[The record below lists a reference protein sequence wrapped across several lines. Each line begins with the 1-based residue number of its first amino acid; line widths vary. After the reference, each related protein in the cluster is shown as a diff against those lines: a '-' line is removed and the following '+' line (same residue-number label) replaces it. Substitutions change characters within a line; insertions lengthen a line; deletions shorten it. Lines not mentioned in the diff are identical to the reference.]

1 MAKKSTKTTSRPAAR
16 KTRGKTPAAKP
27 SGPPASDLIVS
38 ISGIRG
44 IAGQAL
50 TASTIVPYVD
60 AFARLVKGRRVVVG
74 HDARPSSKWIVPLV
88 EGVLRSLGIDVL
100 FVGLAATPTI
110 GLLVRKLKLAGGIAI
125 TASHNP
131 IQWNGLKF
139 FHSGG
144 EFLTAEM
151 LAELKQLVA
160 DPNRDRLAHAIGKR
174 AHYPDGPELHL
185 QALLHNFP
193 PPERVRASRRPTVL
207 IDCCNSAG
215 AELAPDV
222 ADAYGALFQLINS
235 DTTKFE
241 FPRGPEPTEANIVTL
256 CRAVVREN
264 ADLGFAIDPD
274 ADRLA
279 IVDEKGV
286 PIGEERT
293 LLLAADAFLTMQ
305 KKKSPLVVNLS
316 TTMALDDLAR
326 SHGVP
331 IYRTAIGEANVL
343 AGMREHRSQIGGEGN
358 GGVIVP
364 KIHPGRDAAT
374 AIALVLSGLQS
385 RGGTLSEWNASF
397 PNYAMRKEAIPL
409 TSHTPA
415 EAISKFK
422 RAFARE
428 KIDTTDGVKVIMAD
442 RWIHLRPSNTEPI
455 MRIYAE
461 APTEDAVAEL
471 IERVSGLLSE

>member
-1 MAKKSTKTTSRPAAR
+1 
-16 KTRGKTPAAKP
+16 
-27 SGPPASDLIVS
+27 
-38 ISGIRG
+38 
-44 IAGQAL
+44 
-50 TASTIVPYVD
+50 
-60 AFARLVKGRRVVVG
+60 
-74 HDARPSSKWIVPLV
+74 
-88 EGVLRSLGIDVL
+88 
-100 FVGLAATPTI
+100 
-110 GLLVRKLKLAGGIAI
+110 
-125 TASHNP
+125 
-131 IQWNGLKF
+131 
-139 FHSGG
+139 
-144 EFLTAEM
+144 
-151 LAELKQLVA
+151 
-160 DPNRDRLAHAIGKR
+160 
-174 AHYPDGPELHL
+174 
-185 QALLHNFP
+185 
-193 PPERVRASRRPTVL
+193 
-207 IDCCNSAG
+207 
-215 AELAPDV
+215 
-222 ADAYGALFQLINS
+222 
-235 DTTKFE
+235 
-241 FPRGPEPTEANIVTL
+241 
-256 CRAVVREN
+256 
-264 ADLGFAIDPD
+264 
-274 ADRLA
+274 
-279 IVDEKGV
+279 
-286 PIGEERT
+286 
-293 LLLAADAFLTMQ
+293 MQ

>member
-16 KTRGKTPAAKP
+16 KTRGKIPAAKP

-174 AHYPDGPELHL
+174 AHYTDGPELHL